1 MFNSQA
7 APRFPREPMPGQ
19 RLSYISPERL
29 LSRNETGRRLHV
41 NGITV
46 NKTTQTVESAAAGG
60 RYPAVWGGIRRRI
73 DPVRDP
79 APLFSRLA

>member
-29 LSRNETGRRLHV
+29 LSRKETGRRPHV

-60 RYPAVWGGIRRRI
+60 RYPAQWGGIRLRI

-79 APLFSRLA
+79 APLFRRLA